1 MQLFLYGS
9 KNLSPCGL
17 NKSQVCFSLGGREGK
32 QDAFVCVCMCV
43 FVGGGYQGWG
53 TGGCGRFIVG

>member
-17 NKSQVCFSLGGREGK
+17 NKSQVCFSLGGRGGK

-43 FVGGGYQGWG
+43 FVGGGV
-53 TGGCGRFIVG
+53 TRAGGLGGVEGSL